1 MAKPAKRKK
10 KQPSPSTKSTKT
22 AAQPQAPSR
31 EERGS
36 LAAQM
41 RTARE
46 QIDVDNSS
54 NPWLLISALVATA
67 LFMFVYYH
75 VMALQQMAQLSDGLA
90 MLDQRFF
97 GYGVEDVQQLA
108 QAMNQDALGQL
119 NWTHKTAG
127 IIFPLAF
134 GIAAA
139 SVIAM
144 VVPGSGRRTI
154 FTGKP
159 ARITLWSLIGL
170 FVVADI
176 AENFLIEAA
185 LQDPT
190 GGVAGFAATLTV
202 LRWVLLALIVGYSII
217 AFGASKVRNFSRT
230 AGGV

>member
-1 MAKPAKRKK
+1 MAKQAKRKK
-10 KQPSPSTKSTKT
+10 KQPSRSMKPVT
-22 AAQPQAPSR
+22 QPQAPSR
-31 EERGS
+31 EDRGS

-46 QIDVDNSS
+46 QIDVENSS

-67 LFMFVYYH
+67 MFMFVYYH
-75 VMALQQMAQLSDGLA
+75 LMALQQMAQLSDGLA

-97 GYGVEDVQQLA
+97 GYGVDDVQQLA
-108 QAMNQDALGQL
+108 AAMDKDALGQL

-144 VVPGSGRRTI
+144 VVPGTGRRTL

-159 ARITLWSLIGL
+159 ARISLWSLIGL
-170 FVVADI
+170 FVAADI
-176 AENFLIEAA
+176 VENFLIEAA
-185 LQDPT
+185 LHDPS
-190 GGVAGFAATLTV
+190 GGLAGFAATLTV
-202 LRWVLLALIVGYSII
+202 LRWVLLALIVGYSVI

>member
-10 KQPSPSTKSTKT
+10 KQATKPAK
-22 AAQPQAPSR
+22 AAVAQQAPSKD
-31 EERGS
+31 ERGN

-46 QIDVDNSS
+46 QIDVDSSS

-75 VMALQQMAQLSDGLA
+75 LMALQQMAQLADGIA

-97 GYGVEDVQQLA
+97 GYGTEAVQQLS
-108 QAMNQDALGQL
+108 QVMDENALGQL

-127 IIFPLAF
+127 VIFPLAF
-134 GIAAA
+134 GIATA

-144 VVPGSGRRTI
+144 VVPGRGRKTV

-159 ARITLWSLIGL
+159 ARIALWSLIGV

-176 AENFLIEAA
+176 LENIMIESV

-190 GGVAGFAATLTV
+190 GGLVNFAAALTV
-202 LRWVLLALIVGYSII
+202 LRWVLLVLIVGYSVI
-217 AFGASKVRNFSRT
+217 AFGASKVRNFART